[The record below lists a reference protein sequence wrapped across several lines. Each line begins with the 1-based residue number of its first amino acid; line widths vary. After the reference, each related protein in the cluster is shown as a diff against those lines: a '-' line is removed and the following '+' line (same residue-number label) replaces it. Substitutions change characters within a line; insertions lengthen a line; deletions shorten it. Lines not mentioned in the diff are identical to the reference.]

1 MYDIIIMGGIM
12 DTTSLGFYVKP
23 RLYILENGN
32 VIDNGMQI
40 LEKKSKNID
49 LYYMSDGF
57 FVVKLNNNIIR
68 KEGSIDEIMMNK
80 LNNSLI
86 YTNYANV
93 IYYLF
98 VMTFNRKNLGFH
110 LEIYDIVGDESIIVS
125 LQNDV
130 WSKNGTKGD
139 TSGRLSFN
147 SNCFFPLNTSPFVNK
162 INIEKNIFEK
172 CLNELSNIL
181 DNVLEDERVL
191 QTLLLYVNAMINIK
205 TGHFDIG
212 IVLLWT
218 SIENIIDELWEKM
231 LEDSDYN
238 NDLKNKIKKSSEYT
252 VSIKIN
258 ELFLGKILDLELVKK
273 LDKARKIRNKII
285 HGQYSLFLNQGDIN
299 GTFTNISTK
308 CNIVNMAAA
317 ELINHIYDLDLY
329 TSFSIDTQMY

>member
-1 MYDIIIMGGIM
+1 
-12 DTTSLGFYVKP
+12 
-23 RLYILENGN
+23 
-32 VIDNGMQI
+32 
-40 LEKKSKNID
+40 
-49 LYYMSDGF
+49 
-57 FVVKLNNNIIR
+57 
-68 KEGSIDEIMMNK
+68 
-80 LNNSLI
+80 
-86 YTNYANV
+86 
-93 IYYLF
+93 
-98 VMTFNRKNLGFH
+98 MTFNRKNLGFH

-231 LEDSDYN
+231 LE
-238 NDLKNKIKKSSEYT
+238 L
-252 VSIKIN
+252 
-258 ELFLGKILDLELVKK
+258 
-273 LDKARKIRNKII
+273 AREMHFYAKRMNWR
-285 HGQYSLFLNQGDIN
+285 
-299 GTFTNISTK
+299 TK
-308 CNIVNMAAA
+308 R
-317 ELINHIYDLDLY
+317 
-329 TSFSIDTQMY
+329 